1 MKLENTLSIPVP
13 ADEAWRVLLDVERI
27 TPCVPGAVL
36 TSKDGDSYQGKI
48 KVKVGPVGLTYN
60 GTIKFVTQD
69 EAAKVAV
76 LEASG
81 RELRGNGTAKALVTC
96 RLVDSGDSST
106 NVEVETDLDIT
117 GKPAQFGRGVLAE
130 VAGTLVGKF
139 ATNLA
144 NELTAT
150 PTETPATPA
159 ETPAVPAAP
168 AAANGSAEPAAAP
181 PAVPLAATE
190 APAAGA
196 PAAPAAPAASAAPE
210 APMAEPLD
218 LLATASAGL
227 LTKFTP
233 LLIRLAPLARYL
245 PLARSAAAPAGA
257 LLLVVAV
264 ARRKPR
270 PIVVNV
276 VLPPGPGTRR

>member
-69 EAAKVAV
+69 EVAKVAV

-150 PTETPATPA
+150 PAEAPAAPA

-181 PAVPLAATE
+181 PAVPQAAS
-190 APAAGA
+190 
-196 PAAPAAPAASAAPE
+196 AAPAASAPSE

-218 LLATASAGL
+218 LLATAGAGL
-227 LTKFTP
+227 FTKLTP

-257 LLLVVAV
+257 LLLVVAL